1 MASVPESDCGDH
13 RRPSDQAKE
22 SDDAGPTMRTDTP
35 TFGIFIVAFVI
46 IFALLNFLA
55 ALSSDRSHNRSA
67 RTSSDRRRRYGPRVR
82 IPRR

>member
-1 MASVPESDCGDH
+1 
-13 RRPSDQAKE
+13 
-22 SDDAGPTMRTDTP
+22 
-35 TFGIFIVAFVI
+35 VI